1 MNTVIMTIIILT
13 FGEILPKSI
22 SKADPDKIAM
32 KFSGI
37 LYFLM
42 KVLTPISFVFGGLQK
57 LVTRKNKNDAPTVAE
72 DELESIIDTMNEE
85 GVIDNDEADIYK
97 DKLEIKGEPNS
108 VTKSYKHGRM
118 IQEQYYDENGDVYL
132 DIDYTD
138 HGNPKFHPIVPHQ
151 HNWYRD
157 ENGKPRRK
165 EYVKIK
171 KRKNNSN
178 D

>member
-1 MNTVIMTIIILT
+1 MSKGNSGHFEETKGAR
-13 FGEILPKSI
+13 FYWEERKKQERGEEKDESSSVEPNERMDYN
-22 SKADPDKIAM
+22 KAGSSDVRKVDKI
-32 KFSGI
+32 
-37 LYFLM
+37 
-42 KVLTPISFVFGGLQK
+42 
-57 LVTRKNKNDAPTVAE
+57 NK
-72 DELESIIDTMNEE
+72 IDTT
-85 GVIDNDEADIYK
+85 DNK
-97 DKLEIKGEPNS
+97 DKLGIKSEPNS
-108 VTKSYKHGRM
+108 VTKNYKHGRM
-118 IQEQYYDENGDVYL
+118 IQERYYDENGDVYL

-165 EYVKIK
+165 EYTKIK